1 MASMIHYTNCPVCG
15 SADIKKALTAKDFTV
30 SKRDFDIYECSQ
42 CLLRF
47 TQDIPDTDSI
57 GAYYKSEEYISHTDT
72 SRGIVNNLYQKVR
85 KYTLGQKRKLVE
97 KVTGIHEGQLL
108 DVGSGTGAFVN
119 EMSSHG
125 WQVTGLEPDADAR
138 EVANKNYGF
147 ELKDTSAFYSLQP
160 GSYDAISMWHVLEHV
175 HDLNAYIQQLK
186 SVLKENGKL
195 FIAVPNY
202 TSGDASVYKE
212 FWAAYDVPR
221 HLYHFSPN
229 SMRVLIEKHGM
240 RIEKYL
246 PMWFDSYYICMLSNK
261 YKSGNTGLIKAIVNG
276 TLSNLKAFGNA
287 QKCSSVIYV
296 IAK

>member
-276 TLSNLKAFGNA
+276 TLSNLKALGNA

>member
-30 SKRDFDIYECSQ
+30 SKQHFDIYECSQ

-97 KVTGIHEGQLL
+97 KVTGIREGQLL

-276 TLSNLKAFGNA
+276 TLSNLKALGNA